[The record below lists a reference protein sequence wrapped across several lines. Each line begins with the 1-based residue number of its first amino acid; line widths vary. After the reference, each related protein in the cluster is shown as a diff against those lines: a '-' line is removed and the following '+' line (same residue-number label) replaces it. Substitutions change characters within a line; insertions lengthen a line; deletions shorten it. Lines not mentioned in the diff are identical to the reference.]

1 MKRLALILTA
11 ICLAFP
17 AIAKPWYCTAALDA
31 SVAELRSPV
40 ALELSLDPG
49 GTFQGSLERRQDE
62 TTALF
67 DWMGHWTG
75 FDDQIALIGTAI
87 PDTGLASTELRAVS
101 TRRGAHS
108 LFLAL
113 KAQDQPQQ
121 TLRCLRTRVE

>member
-1 MKRLALILTA
+1 MKRFALTLTA
-11 ICLAFP
+11 MCLAGP
-17 AIAKPWYCTAALDA
+17 AMAKPWYCTAALDA

-49 GTFQGSLERRQDE
+49 GTFQGRLERRQDE

-75 FDDQIALIGTAI
+75 FEDQIALIGTAI
-87 PDTGLASTELRAVS
+87 QDAGLSSTELRAVS
-101 TRRGAHS
+101 TRRGTHS

-113 KAQDQPQQ
+113 KAQDQTQQ
-121 TLRCLRTRVE
+121 TLRCLRTRME